1 MPTVETVRG
10 AVEPDALGRALLHEH
25 IFIRDQEGLENFNRA
40 WGAPIWDE
48 EERVADAVAKL
59 RAVLDAGYRT
69 LVDPTAVGLGRDVRR
84 IARVNEGVPD
94 LHIVVCTGL
103 YAFAELPG
111 MLRDRSPDQLTS
123 LFVRELREGIDDTGI
138 KAGFLKCAVER
149 FGLVVDMPA
158 ILEAVAAAQVETGA
172 PLMVHTNAA
181 ARSGLLAL
189 ETFTG
194 HGVDPRRMVVA
205 HAGDSNDLGY
215 LREIA
220 DAGAALGFDRFN
232 IPHFN
237 PDEKRIETLLA
248 LLSEGYGDR
257 IHLSHDAA
265 AWYDFMQ
272 HNPPFANERPDYLH
286 IEREVLP
293 KLREAGVTDGQI
305 DEMLVENAKRFLA
318 PAGVVA

>member
-1 MPTVETVRG
+1 MSVETVRG
-10 AVEPDALGRALLHEH
+10 PVAPDALGRTLLHEH
-25 IFIRDQEGLENFNRA
+25 LLIASPEGIANFNHA

-48 EERVADAVAKL
+48 EERIAHAVAKL
-59 RAVLDAGYRT
+59 RELVDAGYRT
-69 LVDPTAVGLGRDVRR
+69 FVDPTAFGLGRDVRR
-84 IARVNEGVPD
+84 VARINEGVPD
-94 LHIVVCTGL
+94 LNIVVCTGL

-111 MLRDRSPDQLTS
+111 FLKDRSVDALTE

-149 FGLVVDMPA
+149 HGLVVDLPM
-158 ILEAVAAAQVETGA
+158 ILEAIAAAQVETGA

-194 HGVDPRRMVVA
+194 HGVDPRRMVIA
-205 HAGDSNDLGY
+205 HAGDSNDLEY
-215 LREIA
+215 LRAIA
-220 DAGAALGFDRFN
+220 DTGAALGFDRFN

-237 PDEKRIETLLA
+237 PDERRIETLVA
-248 LLSEGYGDR
+248 LLAEGYVDR
-257 IHLSHDAA
+257 IHLSHDASS
-265 AWYDFMQ
+265 WYDFMQ
-272 HNPPFANERPDYLH
+272 HNPPFANEKPDYLH

-293 KLREAGVTDGQI
+293 KLLERGVTQAQI

-318 PAGVVA
+318 P

>member
-1 MPTVETVRG
+1 VATVETVRG
-10 AVEPDALGRALLHEH
+10 PVELDALGRTLLHEH
-25 IFIRDQEGLENFNRA
+25 ILIADQEGLANYNHA

-48 EERVADAVAKL
+48 EERIADAAAKL
-59 RAVLDAGYRT
+59 QAVVDAGYRT
-69 LVDPTAVGLGRDVRR
+69 IVDPTAVGLGRDV
-84 IARVNEGVPD
+84 ARVARINERVPD
-94 LHIVVCTGL
+94 LNVVVCTGL

-111 MLRDRSPDQLTS
+111 ILRDRSPDQLTE
-123 LFVRELREGIDDTGI
+123 LFVREIREGIDDTGI

-149 FGLVVDMPA
+149 FGLVAHMPQ
-158 ILEAVAAAQVETGA
+158 ILEAVAAAQVQTGA
-172 PLMVHTNAA
+172 PLMVHTNAEA
-181 ARSGLLAL
+181 KSGLLAL

-194 HGVDPRRMVVA
+194 HGVDPRRMVIA
-205 HAGDSNDLGY
+205 HAGDSNDLDY

-220 DAGAALGFDRFN
+220 DTGAALGFDRFN

-237 PDEKRIETLLA
+237 PDEKRIETLLQ
-248 LLSEGYGDR
+248 LLEQGYADR

-293 KLREAGVTDGQI
+293 KLRERGVTEGQL
-305 DEMLVENAKRFLA
+305 DELLVENAKRFFA
-318 PAGVVA
+318 

>member
-1 MPTVETVRG
+1 VSVETVRG
-10 AVEPDALGRALLHEH
+10 PVDRDALGRTLLHEH
-25 IFIRDQEGLENFNRA
+25 LLIASPEGIGNFNHA

-59 RAVLDAGYRT
+59 RGLVNAGYRT
-69 LVDPTAVGLGRDVRR
+69 FVDPTAFGLGRDVRR
-84 IARVNEGVPD
+84 VARINEQVPD
-94 LHIVVCTGL
+94 LNIVVCTGL

-111 MLRDRSPDQLTS
+111 FLKDRGTDALTE

-149 FGLVVDMPA
+149 HGLVVDLPM
-158 ILEAVAAAQVETGA
+158 ILEAIAAAQVQTGA

-194 HGVDPRRMVVA
+194 HGVDPARMVIA

-215 LREIA
+215 LRAIA
-220 DAGAALGFDRFN
+220 DTGAALGFDRFN

-237 PDEKRIETLLA
+237 PDEQRIETLLA
-248 LLSEGYGDR
+248 LLEEGYVDR

-265 AWYDFMQ
+265 SWYDFMQ
-272 HNPPFANERPDYLH
+272 HNPPFVNERPDYLH

-293 KLREAGVTDGQI
+293 KLLERGVTQAQI
-305 DEMLVENAKRFLA
+305 DELLIENAKRFLA
-318 PAGVVA
+318 PV

>member
-10 AVEPDALGRALLHEH
+10 AVELDALGKSLMHEH
-25 IFIRDQEGLENFNRA
+25 LFIHSPEGISNFNHA

-48 EERVADAVAKL
+48 AERVADAVAKL
-59 RAVLDAGYRT
+59 QAVVDAGYRT
-69 LVDPTAVGLGRDVRR
+69 FVDPTAFGLGRDVRR
-84 IARVNEGVPD
+84 IARVNEQVPD
-94 LHIVVCTGL
+94 LNMIVCTGL

-111 MLRDRSPDQLTS
+111 FLKDRSADALTE

-149 FGLVVDMPA
+149 FGLVVDLPL

-194 HGVDPRRMVVA
+194 HGVDPKRMVIA

-220 DAGAALGFDRFN
+220 DSGAVLGFDRFN

-237 PDEKRIETLLA
+237 PDENRIETLVA
-248 LLSEGYGDR
+248 LLGEGYVDR
-257 IHLSHDAA
+257 IHLAHDAA

-272 HNPPFANERPDYLH
+272 HNPPFANEKPDFLH

-293 KLREAGVTDGQI
+293 KLLAAGVTQEQI
-305 DEMLVENAKRFLA
+305 DEMLVENAKRFFA
-318 PAGVVA
+318 PAG